1 MYLLRYYILCE
12 LHHLVLHM
20 SGDYLSP
27 IAYSIPGEMLF
38 TVKPNS

>member
-1 MYLLRYYILCE
+1 MYLEIYYILCE
-12 LHHLVLHM
+12 LHDLVLHM

-27 IAYSIPGEMLF
+27 IAYSTPSEMLF